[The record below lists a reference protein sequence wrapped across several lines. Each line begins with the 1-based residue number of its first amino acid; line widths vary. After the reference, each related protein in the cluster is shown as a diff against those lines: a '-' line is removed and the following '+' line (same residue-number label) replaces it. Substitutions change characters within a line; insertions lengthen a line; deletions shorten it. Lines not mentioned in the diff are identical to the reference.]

1 MCLVVCLAALVIVA
15 PVQAQTANAGWQF
28 EITPYGWWAGLK
40 GSVRDDDLP
49 DDGQSID
56 QTWSDL
62 FAKLERALM
71 GTVEVRKN
79 RWGGMFDAVDFRL
92 RGGGTVTGERGFTS
106 LTAGG
111 ALAQQFYS
119 TAGVYRAREGKS
131 PVDVMAG
138 ARYALVGWEVDIE
151 LSRPPLSTGTQP
163 LKSQK
168 KWIDPYVGARIQQ
181 PISKRWSLTGYGDI
195 GGFGVGSRLTMQGL
209 ATARFAFTRIFSAS
223 LAYRAISEDYDT
235 NGFKYDM
242 VNAGPMLGLS
252 FQW

>member
-1 MCLVVCLAALVIVA
+1 MGLVACIAALVLVVPA
-15 PVQAQTANAGWQF
+15 QAQTTNPGWQF

-71 GTVEVRKN
+71 GTVEVRKG
-79 RWGGMFDAVDFRL
+79 RWGGMVDAVDFRL
-92 RGGGTVTGERGFTS
+92 RGGGTVDGPRGFTS
-106 LTAGG
+106 LNAEG

-119 TAGVYRAREGKS
+119 AAAIYRARDGKT
-131 PVDVMAG
+131 PLDVMLG
-138 ARYALVGWEVDIE
+138 ARYALIEWDVDIE
-151 LSRPPLSTGTQP
+151 LSQPPLSSGVHI
-163 LKSQK
+163 LKSQNH
-168 KWIDPYVGARIQQ
+168 WIDPYIGARIQL

-195 GGFGVGSRLTMQGL
+195 GGGVGSELTTQGL

-223 LAYRAISEDYDT
+223 LAYRAISEDYNADA
-235 NGFKYDM
+235 FRYDM
-242 VNAGPMLGLS
+242 VNAGPMLGISLR
-252 FQW
+252 W